1 MFAFDSPFE
10 GDVRRRR
17 NKSEMADL
25 KKIGDLLILLGGIL
39 GLIEG
44 ILTVL
49 GLPFLAFLPTIAWG
63 WGGLIIGILGILF
76 SMIALVNSGVIK
88 ISALEFSNKWLVVLI
103 MGVLMYLFS
112 STLGGALVIIGAILL
127 LL

>member
-1 MFAFDSPFE
+1 
-10 GDVRRRR
+10 
-17 NKSEMADL
+17 MADL

-49 GLPFLAFLPTIAWG
+49 GLSWLAFLPSVAWG
-63 WGGLIIGILGILF
+63 FSGLIIGILGILF
-76 SMIALVNSGVIK
+76 SLIALVNSGVIK

>member
-1 MFAFDSPFE
+1 
-10 GDVRRRR
+10 
-17 NKSEMADL
+17 MADL
-25 KKIGDLLILLGGIL
+25 KKIGDLLILIGGIL

-44 ILTVL
+44 ILIVL
-49 GLPFLAFLPTIAWG
+49 GLPFLAFLPTNAWG

-76 SMIALVNSGVIK
+76 SLIALVNSGTIK
-88 ISALEFSNKWLVVLI
+88 IKALEFSNKWLVVLI

>member
-17 NKSEMADL
+17 DKSEMADL

-49 GLPFLAFLPTIAWG
+49 GL
-63 WGGLIIGILGILF
+63 LF
-76 SMIALVNSGVIK
+76 SLIALVNSGVIK